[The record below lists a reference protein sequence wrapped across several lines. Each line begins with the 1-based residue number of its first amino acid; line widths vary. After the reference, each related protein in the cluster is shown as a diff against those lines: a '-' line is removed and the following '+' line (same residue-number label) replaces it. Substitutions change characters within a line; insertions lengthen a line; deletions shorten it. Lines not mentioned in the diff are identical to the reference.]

1 MFPLVTYY
9 DGDAAFFTIVIM
21 NMRAVTVVAH
31 LVFPVFGKQ
40 IINQLRSIDV
50 LRLDLLVPL
59 APDVHHTVIGGI
71 A

>member
-1 MFPLVTYY
+1 MLPLVTYY
-9 DGDAAFFTIVIM
+9 DGDAALLTIIIM
-21 NMRAVTVVAH
+21 DMRAVTVVAH

-40 IINQLRSIDV
+40 IINQLRGVNV
-50 LRLDLLVPL
+50 LRLELLVPL